1 MVHIFPPMF
10 FFPQVIVYTY
20 TGATPSVT
28 LRRLSGVVL
37 GKVAGSILQLAL
49 AVKFLGWW
57 RWWDTVVY
65 PQFANEAMAFF

>member
-1 MVHIFPPMF
+1 M
-10 FFPQVIVYTY
+10 YTY

-49 AVKFLGWW
+49 AVKSLGKDGKREDINSLCQTWGES
-57 RWWDTVVY
+57 VKK
-65 PQFANEAMAFF
+65 

>member
-1 MVHIFPPMF
+1 
-10 FFPQVIVYTY
+10 VYTY

-49 AVKFLGWW
+49 AVKLLGFWW
-57 RWWDTVVY
+57 EKLPRISMDFSLHSVAIY
-65 PQFANEAMAFF
+65 MYINM

>member
-1 MVHIFPPMF
+1 M
-10 FFPQVIVYTY
+10 YTY

-49 AVKFLGWW
+49 AVKCLGKEDGKREDINSLSQTWGES
-57 RWWDTVVY
+57 VKK
-65 PQFANEAMAFF
+65 